1 MAREERAMKKIIITL
16 ETDASLLLVNKDFNK
31 IINELLTGNFIVK
44 EYTIQ
49 EGK

>member
-1 MAREERAMKKIIITL
+1 MRKIVITL